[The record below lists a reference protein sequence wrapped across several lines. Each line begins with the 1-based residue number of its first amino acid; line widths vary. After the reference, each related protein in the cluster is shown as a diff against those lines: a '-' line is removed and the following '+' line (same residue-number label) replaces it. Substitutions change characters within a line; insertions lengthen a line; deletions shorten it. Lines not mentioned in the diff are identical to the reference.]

1 MTPSANPDLWS
12 DLSDLSGADACA
24 ALLKVNAEMFVAAP
38 ARDRESIETFEA
50 LALGFLPKADRETL
64 ADIARILI
72 RCPDTP
78 ASVLDYLQRYTPE
91 LRPGAQPH
99 RAQSVSGPAVQ
110 YLATPAGR
118 LYLASSN
125 EVDAATI
132 ERILVLRE
140 EASEDALA
148 ANPAF
153 LPSLPAFHQLVRRA
167 LERPALA
174 KILLQRTDLTLAHE
188 ACLYLSASSERRA
201 VIRERIAHDLVQ
213 AASSSVRAS
222 EQDVKCLSAAAADGD
237 IAHFERLLSAGFGF
251 PNSTEWRIL
260 QIGRHALLA
269 LALKALGLENKE
281 AARIFLTLHPALSY
295 PLSAIRELMHEMRD
309 VPQPV
314 ALALV
319 ESILGRKALCG

>member
-1 MTPSANPDLWS
+1 LH
-12 DLSDLSGADACA
+12 
-24 ALLKVNAEMFVAAP
+24 
-38 ARDRESIETFEA
+38 
-50 LALGFLPKADRETL
+50 
-64 ADIARILI
+64 
-72 RCPDTP
+72 
-78 ASVLDYLQRYTPE
+78 ASV
-91 LRPGAQPH
+91 QPH
-99 RAQSVSGPAVQ
+99 QTQPVSGPTVQ

-118 LYLASSN
+118 LYLASCN
-125 EVDAATI
+125 ELDEATI

-148 ANPAF
+148 ANPAL

-167 LERPALA
+167 IERPALA

-188 ACLYLSASSERRA
+188 ASLYLPAGSERRA
-201 VIRERIAHDLVQ
+201 VIRERIARDLAL

-222 EQDVKCLSAAAADGD
+222 GQDVKRLSAAAAQGD
-237 IAHFERLLSAGFGF
+237 IAHFERLLSARLGF
-251 PNSTEWRIL
+251 PNSMEWRIL
-260 QIGRHALLA
+260 QIGRHVLLA
-269 LALKALGLENKE
+269 LALKALGLESKE

-295 PLSAIRELMHEMRD
+295 PLSAIRDLMNEMRN